1 MQELVNQVEHYPV
14 IFVGDHHNT
23 EKTHKFFAEF
33 INELGKKGYNL
44 NLANEWFTPSQD
56 ELLNEY
62 TDNKFKG
69 TSSVSSTVNKTKVSE
84 SSGGINIII
93 HNHYGNQTTEQIKET
108 NTDLSQ
114 KIKKVLSEEEDRKR
128 RVSLA

>member
-1 MQELVNQVEHYPV
+1 MLNP
-14 IFVGDHHNT
+14 
-23 EKTHKFFAEF
+23 KT
-33 INELGKKGYNL
+33 
-44 NLANEWFTPSQD
+44 
-56 ELLNEY
+56 LNEEEHQAFSKLNSAGGLSQY

-84 SSGGINIII
+84 SSGGINITI
-93 HNHYGNQTTEQIKET
+93 HNHYGNQTTAQIKET

>member
-14 IFVGDHHNT
+14 IFVEIIIT
-23 EKTHKFFAEF
+23 QKKLMFFAEF

-62 TDNKFKG
+62 TDNKFNTATFKEKSIG
-69 TSSVSSTVNKTKVSE
+69 ISFQKYKWEYVSSRCMK
-84 SSGGINIII
+84 
-93 HNHYGNQTTEQIKET
+93 
-108 NTDLSQ
+108 L
-114 KIKKVLSEEEDRKR
+114 
-128 RVSLA
+128 